1 LKSLDLCTPYVLGYG
16 DIFTIRNGSIVLN
29 KDLAA
34 KAKMKITDLIK
45 AIDKEAVTIGIM
57 KENNARR

>member
-1 LKSLDLCTPYVLGYG
+1 VLGYG